1 LTGAIEFTVEHV
13 DARTG
18 ARAGRLRTRRGEV
31 ETPVFMPVGTQ
42 GAFKALLP
50 SLVAEAGATLVL
62 GNTYHLALRPGEET
76 VRALGGLH
84 RMMGWDGPILTDSG
98 GFQVF
103 SLAPLAEI
111 DDSGVRFRSHVDGRE
126 FFIDPERAI
135 AIQRSLGSDIAM
147 VLDECA
153 PYPCERDRAE
163 AAMRR
168 TVRWAERSVAAHQ
181 ALPDVGEV
189 AVFGIAQGSLFEDLR
204 QSCAAALAKL
214 PFDGY
219 AIGGVSVGEGPEW
232 MDRVVGWTAPHLPGD
247 KPRYLMGVGPPDDM
261 LRAIGHGVDMFD
273 CVMPTRNARGAC
285 AFTPEGKLR
294 LRNAIHAEII
304 EPLDA
309 QCGCRACRTVSRGT
323 LRHLFR
329 VNEMA
334 AAIWVSLHNLTY
346 YQALMRSARRA
357 ILADEFE
364 SFRADALARMR
375 APALPNGAD

>member
-1 LTGAIEFTVEHV
+1 LSPAIPFTIEHV

-18 ARAGRLRTRRGEV
+18 ARAGRLHTRRGDV

-50 SLVAEAGATLVL
+50 SLVAETGATLVL

-111 DDSGVRFRSHVDGRE
+111 DDEGVRFRSHVDGRK
-126 FFIDPERAI
+126 FAIDPERAV
-135 AIQRSLGSDIAM
+135 AIQRTLGSDIAM

-153 PYPCERDRAE
+153 PYPCDRARAE
-163 AAMRR
+163 SAMRR
-168 TVRWAERSVAAHQ
+168 TLAWAKRSIAAQ
-181 ALPDVGEV
+181 EARSDAAGAAL
-189 AVFGIAQGSLFEDLR
+189 FGIVQGSVYEDLR
-204 QSCAAALAKL
+204 VTCAGALAKL
-214 PFDGY
+214 PLDGY
-219 AIGGVSVGEGPEW
+219 AIGGVSVGEGPEL
-232 MDRVVGWTAPHLPGD
+232 MDRVVGWTAPCLPHD

-285 AFTPEGKLR
+285 AFTPDGKVR
-294 LRNAIHAEII
+294 LRNAAHASSV
-304 EPLDA
+304 EPIDPA
-309 QCGCRACRTVSRGT
+309 CECRACRTVSRGA
-323 LRHLFR
+323 LRHLFL

-334 AAIWVSLHNLTY
+334 APIWVSLHNLTY

-357 ILADEFE
+357 ILDDQFE
-364 SFRADALARMR
+364 SFRAETLARM
-375 APALPNGAD
+375 GA